1 MRQCAG
7 FVPAIQSHA
16 AVITRHAVLS
26 CCDGDAAVAQNLMAV
41 NATWETRSSGDG
53 AAMLAAVRDADF
65 PGVTGQVR
73 LDRTTWDRDPSTVA
87 VIMESWM

>member
-1 MRQCAG
+1 MSQCAG
-7 FVPAIQSHA
+7 LGPATQWHA
-16 AVITRHAVLS
+16 AVITCHAVLW
-26 CCDGDAAVAQNLMAV
+26 CCGGDAAVAQNLVAV

-87 VIMESWM
+87 VIMESWV